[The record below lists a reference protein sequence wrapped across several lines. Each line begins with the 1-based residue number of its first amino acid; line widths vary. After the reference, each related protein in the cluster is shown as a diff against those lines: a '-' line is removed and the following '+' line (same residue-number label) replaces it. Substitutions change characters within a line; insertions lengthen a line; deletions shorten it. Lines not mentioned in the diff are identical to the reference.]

1 VIVCKFGGTSVQDAA
16 AITRLASI
24 VRGRLARRP
33 IVVVSALG
41 GTTNQL
47 LEVAHRAAAGE
58 LLEALDITRRLRE
71 RHLREAAALL
81 GGTAEGD
88 ELAAEIGAGFDELAH
103 LAEAFRTL
111 GHLTPRSLDTV
122 AALGELLSSQLVAA
136 ALRRQGLPA
145 VHVDAR
151 DVMRTDDQFMRA
163 EPQPA
168 AIAAAATARV
178 VPLVDEGRVPVL
190 GGFVGGTATR
200 VTTTLGRGGSDYSAS
215 LLGAAVG
222 AAAIEIWTDVDG
234 MLTADPRV
242 IPGARRIERI
252 RFDEAAELAAFGAK
266 VLHPSTIAPAV
277 ERGIPVYV
285 LNAQRP
291 GGGGTEITFDA
302 PRHAVRAIAAK
313 RRATVVRL
321 RSARMLLAHGF
332 LRRVF
337 EVFERHRTSVDVVT
351 TSEVSISVTVDDV
364 THLEAIVGELS
375 ALGEVAV
382 ERDRGVIAAVGAGMA
397 DDSQA
402 IARLVAAIGGVPLY
416 MASLSATGINFTV
429 VVDDVQVVPVMERM
443 HTACFGDAT

>member
-1 VIVCKFGGTSVQDAA
+1 MIVCKFGGTSVQDAA

-58 LLEALDITRRLRE
+58 LLEALDITRRLRA
-71 RHLREAAALL
+71 RHLREAAVLL
-81 GGTAEGD
+81 EGTPDGD

-136 ALRRQGLPA
+136 ALRRQGIPA

-151 DVMRTDDQFMRA
+151 AVMRTDDQFTRA

-168 AIAAAATARV
+168 AIAAGAAALV
-178 VPLVDEGRVPVL
+178 VPRVDEGRVPVL
-190 GGFVGGTATR
+190 GGFVGATATG

-242 IPGARRIERI
+242 IPGARRIDRI

-285 LNAQRP
+285 LNAQRSE
-291 GGGGTEITFDA
+291 GAGTEITFDA

-337 EVFERHRTSVDVVT
+337 EVFERHRTSVDAVT

-375 ALGEVAV
+375 VLGEVAV

-429 VVDDVQVVPVMERM
+429 VVDDAHVVPVMERM
-443 HTACFGDAT
+443 HAACFGGAA

>member
-1 VIVCKFGGTSVQDAA
+1 VIVCKFGGTSVQDAE
-16 AITRLASI
+16 AITRVGEI

-41 GTTNQL
+41 GATNQL

-58 LLEALDITRRLRE
+58 LLEALEITERLRA
-71 RHLREAAALL
+71 RHLREAGRLL
-81 GGTAEGD
+81 AGSREAD
-88 ELAAEIGAGFDELAH
+88 DLVAEIGAGFDELAH

-111 GHLTPRSLDTV
+111 GHLTPRSLDAV

-136 ALRRQGLPA
+136 ALRHQGLPA

-151 DVMRTDDQFMRA
+151 DVMRTDDQFTRA

-168 AIAAAATARV
+168 AIAEAAAARLLPRV
-178 VPLVDEGRVPVL
+178 AEGSIPVL
-190 GGFVGGTATR
+190 GGFVGATAAR
-200 VTTTLGRGGSDYSAS
+200 VTTTLGRGGSDYTAS
-215 LLGAAVG
+215 LVGAAVG
-222 AAAIEIWTDVDG
+222 AEAIEIWTDVDG
-234 MLTADPRV
+234 MLTADPRI
-242 IPGARRIERI
+242 IPEARLIERI

-285 LNAQRP
+285 LNSRRP
-291 GGGGTEITFDA
+291 EGTGTEITFDA
-302 PRHAVRAIAAK
+302 PRHAVRAIASK

-337 EVFERHRTSVDVVT
+337 EAFERHRTSVDVVT

-364 THLEAIVGELS
+364 THLDAIVVELE

-382 ERDRGVIAAVGAGMA
+382 ERDRGIIAAVGAGMA

-402 IARLVAAIGGVPLY
+402 IARLVAAIGGVPLH

-429 VVDDVQVVPVMERM
+429 VVDDAHVVPVMERM
-443 HTACFGDAT
+443 HRAFFGAAA

>member
-1 VIVCKFGGTSVQDAA
+1 VGA
-16 AITRLASI
+16 I
-24 VRGRLARRP
+24 VRGRQDRRP

-41 GTTNQL
+41 GVTNQL

-58 LLEALDITRRLRE
+58 LLAALDITRHLRE

-81 GGTAEGD
+81 AGSPEAD
-88 ELAAEIGAGFDELAH
+88 EVAAEIGAGFDELAH

-111 GHLTPRSLDTV
+111 GHLTPRSLDAV
-122 AALGELLSSQLVAA
+122 AALGELLSAPLVAA
-136 ALRRQGLPA
+136 ALRHQGLPA

-151 DVMRTDDQFMRA
+151 DVLRTDDQFTRA
-163 EPQPA
+163 EPRPA
-168 AIAAAATARV
+168 DIAAAAAAQL
-178 VPLVDEGRVPVL
+178 VPQLAQGRIPVL
-190 GGFVGGTATR
+190 GGFVGATAAR

-215 LLGAAVG
+215 LVGAAVG
-222 AAAIEIWTDVDG
+222 AQAIEIWTDVDG

-242 IPGARRIERI
+242 IPGARLIERI

-285 LNAQRP
+285 LNSRRP
-291 GGGGTEITFDA
+291 QGTGTVITFDA

-313 RRATVVRL
+313 RRTTVIRL
-321 RSARMLLAHGF
+321 HSARMLLAHGF

-351 TSEVSISVTVDDV
+351 TSEVSISVTVDDA
-364 THLEAIVGELS
+364 TQLEAIVADLA

-382 ERDRGVIAAVGAGMA
+382 ERERSVIAAVGAGMA
-397 DDSQA
+397 DDSRA
-402 IARLVAAIGGVPLY
+402 IARVVAAIGEVPLH

-429 VVDDVQVVPVMERM
+429 VVDDAHVIPVMERL
-443 HTACFGDAT
+443 HAAFFEGSA

>member
-1 VIVCKFGGTSVQDAA
+1 MIVCKFGGTSVQDAA

-58 LLEALDITRRLRE
+58 LLEALDITRRLRA
-71 RHLREAAALL
+71 RHLREAAVLL
-81 GGTAEGD
+81 EGTPDGD

-136 ALRRQGLPA
+136 ALRRQGIPA

-151 DVMRTDDQFMRA
+151 AVMRTDDQFTRA

-168 AIAAAATARV
+168 AIAAGAAALV
-178 VPLVDEGRVPVL
+178 VPRVDEGRVPVL
-190 GGFVGGTATR
+190 GGFVGATATG

-242 IPGARRIERI
+242 IPGARRIDRI

-285 LNAQRP
+285 LNAQRSE
-291 GGGGTEITFDA
+291 GAGTEITFDA

-375 ALGEVAV
+375 VLGEVAV

-429 VVDDVQVVPVMERM
+429 VVDDAHVVPVMERM
-443 HTACFGDAT
+443 HRAFFGAAA